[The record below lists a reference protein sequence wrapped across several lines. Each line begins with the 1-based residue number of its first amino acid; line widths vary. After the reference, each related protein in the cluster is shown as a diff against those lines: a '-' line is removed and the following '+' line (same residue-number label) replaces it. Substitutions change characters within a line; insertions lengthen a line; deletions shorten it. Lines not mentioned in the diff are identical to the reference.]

1 MDSGPLWLVFS
12 AVQLAVAS
20 YLLAAVASWRGARFR
35 PAPGHPI
42 KVVPTALLAA
52 AWVAVVAAMV
62 AVGDGDFSRWVG
74 TGGLMLAA
82 FVLLFVLFREHEG
95 RG

>member
-1 MDSGPLWLVFS
+1 MDSGPIWLVFA
-12 AVQLAVAS
+12 AVQLAVAG
-20 YLLAAVASWRGARFR
+20 YLLAAVGSWRGARFR

-42 KVVPTALLAA
+42 KVVPTALLGV
-52 AWVAVVAAMV
+52 AWVAVVAVMV

-82 FVLLFVLFREHEG
+82 FVLLFVLLREHERHG
-95 RG
+95 